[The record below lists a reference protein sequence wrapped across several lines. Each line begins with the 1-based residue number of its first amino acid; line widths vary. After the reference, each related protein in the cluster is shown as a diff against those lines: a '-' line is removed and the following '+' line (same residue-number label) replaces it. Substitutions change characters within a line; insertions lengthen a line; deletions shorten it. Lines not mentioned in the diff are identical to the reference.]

1 MAKKILGYIKLEV
14 PAGSATPSPPIG
26 PALGQRGV
34 NIMGFCKEFNA
45 RTGEME
51 KGTPLP
57 TVITVYQDKSFTFVT
72 KTPPATY
79 FLKQAAGLTS
89 GAKTTGRET
98 VGRVTRDQLREIAQ
112 KNPQAVALAKLLLE
126 STWHGDDARGL
137 EMEEKLQA
145 TLLMSHN
152 QVEAVTAGLQKRPP
166 QFRERSV
173 DRLDRAD
180 PLATFR

>member
-14 PAGSATPSPPIG
+14 PAGAATPSPPIG

-72 KTPPATY
+72 KTPPAS
-79 FLKQAAGLTS
+79 FLLKRAAGVQKGS
-89 GAKTTGRET
+89 GTTGRDT
-98 VGRVTRDQLREIAQ
+98 IGQVTRTQLREIAE
-112 KNPQAVALAKLLLE
+112 KKMKDLNANDVE
-126 STWHGDDARGL
+126 SAARIIEGSARSMGL
-137 EMEEKLQA
+137 EI
-145 TLLMSHN
+145 
-152 QVEAVTAGLQKRPP
+152 VER
-166 QFRERSV
+166 
-173 DRLDRAD
+173 
-180 PLATFR
+180 

>member
-1 MAKKILGYIKLEV
+1 MAKKILGYVKLQV

-79 FLKQAAGLTS
+79 FLKRAAKLKS
-89 GAKTTGRET
+89 GSNKPGRE
-98 VGRVTRDQLREIAQ
+98 VAGRVSMAQCREIAEL
-112 KNPQAVALAKLLLE
+112 KMKDLNATDLEQAAKIIAG
-126 STWHGDDARGL
+126 SARSMGL
-137 EMEEKLQA
+137 E
-145 TLLMSHN
+145 
-152 QVEAVTAGLQKRPP
+152 VT
-166 QFRERSV
+166 E
-173 DRLDRAD
+173 
-180 PLATFR
+180 